1 MTAAIARSV
10 AGLALALAA
19 ANAGAQT
26 PPRVALLIG
35 NAAYAEAPLR
45 NPANDVRTVAAAL
58 KQIGFSVTTHE
69 NLKLAEMRE
78 ALRGFVLGARAAEV
92 RLVYFAGH
100 GVQLRGRNY
109 LLPVDVALGSESDV
123 LTKTADATELIEQLS
138 AIDGGANMVIIDAC
152 RTHPALS
159 AGTRALAGTRTG
171 LSPVVAPRGTLVA
184 FSTRPGRVARDGAGP
199 TSVYARHLA
208 RTLKEAPGLPV
219 ELFFK
224 RVRTGV
230 VEETR
235 NAQIPWETSD
245 IHGDLCFRPDT
256 SGRCRQSD

>member
-19 ANAGAQT
+19 ANASAQT
-26 PPRVALLIG
+26 PPRVALLVG

-109 LLPVDVALGSESDV
+109 LLPVDVVLASESDI

-138 AIDGGANMVIIDAC
+138 AIDSGANMVIIDAC
-152 RTHPALS
+152 RTYPALS
-159 AGTRALAGTRTG
+159 SRTRALAGARNG
-171 LSPVVAPRGTLVA
+171 LSQVVAPRGTLVA
-184 FSTRPGRVARDGAGP
+184 FSTRPGKVARDGAGP
-199 TSVYARHLA
+199 TSVYARQLA
-208 RTLKEAPGLPV
+208 RWLNDAPDLPV

-235 NAQIPWETSD
+235 NAQVPWESSD
-245 IHGDLCFRPDT
+245 IHGDLCFRPDAA
-256 SGRCRQSD
+256 GRCRPGG